1 MLKPSCS
8 ADEEPGRTWPIVAP
22 LLLLDRAPAR
32 GLVPR
37 SSMNLQIRSVNLL
50 TFLTRSSIM
59 CSMNR
64 LSRAERAAII
74 RLLVEGNSLRSVTRI
89 SGHSINTI
97 SKLLVELGAAC
108 EAYQD
113 EHLRD
118 LTSSRIECD
127 EIRSF
132 CYSKAMNVPD
142 EHAGESGFGDIWT
155 WVALDPDTKLVPTWL
170 VGERGGAD
178 CTAFL
183 TDLAS
188 RLRYR
193 VQITT
198 DGHSPYVAAME
209 AAFGS
214 EVDFAQLIKFYG
226 SDPNEPRKF
235 SPPVILSEE
244 VRIVQGDP
252 DPSRISTSY
261 VERQNLTMRMGLR
274 RFTRL
279 TNAFSK
285 KAANHA
291 AAVAL
296 HFFYVNFARPHKSL
310 ANPYPR
316 TPAMAAGVADRI
328 WTCEEMAALLD

>member
-1 MLKPSCS
+1 
-8 ADEEPGRTWPIVAP
+8 
-22 LLLLDRAPAR
+22 
-32 GLVPR
+32 
-37 SSMNLQIRSVNLL
+37 
-50 TFLTRSSIM
+50 
-59 CSMNR
+59 MNR

-89 SGHSINTI
+89 TGNSINTV

-108 EAYQD
+108 ADYQD

-127 EIRSF
+127 EIWSF
-132 CYSKAMNVPD
+132 VYSKARNVPD
-142 EHAGESGFGDIWT
+142 EHIGEAGFGDIWT
-155 WVALDPDTKLVPTWL
+155 WVALDPDTKLVPCWR
-170 VGERGGAD
+170 VGERGAAD

-183 TDLAS
+183 LDLAE

-193 VQITT
+193 VQLTT
-198 DGHSPYVAAME
+198 DGHHPYLAAVE
-209 AAFGS
+209 EAFGS
-214 EVDFAQLIKFYG
+214 AIDYAMLVKFYG

-235 SPPVILSEE
+235 SPPVVLSEE
-244 VRIVQGDP
+244 VRIIQGDP
-252 DPSRISTSY
+252 DPDRISTSY
-261 VERQNLTMRMGLR
+261 VERQNLTMRMGMR

-316 TPAMAAGVADRI
+316 TPAMAAGIANHV
-328 WTCEEMAALLD
+328 WTCEEIAALLD